1 MVILK
6 SLTLPTTWEQSMWAD
21 SLPSHP
27 LLSPWDGHQ
36 QSEARFGVEL
46 VLGPRP
52 GCPLPTHQPFLPLQ
66 KAALKHQDNAP
77 RSLGCA
83 GQSPQ
88 LGLLSQSSPLL
99 PAVLGPRPCGKVPLP
114 RPVKCRPA
122 QLVAP
127 AGRALAASLEQPHI
141 LSQADAQRDVRPQ
154 PRPWRLPTIDRKV
167 GRY

>member
-1 MVILK
+1 MLAYDPDMRIAAHQALQHPYFREQRAAEGQVMGCHQGVL
-6 SLTLPTTWEQSMWAD
+6 LPER
-21 SLPSHP
+21 PSVP
-27 LLSPWDGHQ
+27 
-36 QSEARFGVEL
+36 
-46 VLGPRP
+46 GPSSHSWQVAKQA
-52 GCPLPTHQPFLPLQ
+52 TKQ